1 MLKRK
6 STYLLFLITLCSWG
20 FSAHKDSHAIAIT
33 GLPSPIFDFCKI
45 HEDYIISEAVAD
57 RRKFNDTSENVKH
70 YIDLDLY
77 DSTASFGILPWVVQS
92 KYNKLVWAL
101 TNCEDTE

>member
-33 GLPSPIFDFCKI
+33 GLPSPLFDFCNSQ
-45 HEDYIISEAVAD
+45 EDYIISEAVAAD
-57 RRKFNDTSENVKH
+57 RRKFTDTSESIKH
-70 YIDLDLY
+70 YIDLDY
-77 DSTASFGILPWVVQS
+77 MILQLAMEYFPGWCRVS
-92 KYNKLVWAL
+92 IIN
-101 TNCEDTE
+101 